1 MGSAIYYLSPTC
13 YYGTHTDSDEEY
25 AQARHA
31 RQQLDNVSD
40 LFYLPDYMF
49 ADTSVFNNA
58 DTAGPDR
65 PAATHT
71 HTHTRAGSGSGS
83 GSGSDNSD
91 QFQAGYSADTD
102 TETNYIEMVPR
113 YKWSRMFVP
122 I

>member
-1 MGSAIYYLSPTC
+1 MGGAIYYLSSPC
-13 YYGTHTDSDEEY
+13 YHGTPTDSDEEY
-25 AQARHA
+25 EQTRRTRRH
-31 RQQLDNVSD
+31 LENVSD

-58 DTAGPDR
+58 DTAEPDR
-65 PAATHT
+65 PAAIHAHT
-71 HTHTRAGSGSGS
+71 HTHTRS

-91 QFQAGYSADTD
+91 QCQTGYSADTD